1 MYWDLISS
9 TTRFIVESDL
19 SESNRRVVD
28 YWRSALHLMIS
39 FFNVMIGPP
48 CGGVGSVFLPL
59 GGEDAVEQRV
69 GGAAALCWLQG
80 EHVLQNVEGKLFGRL
95 TDQRS
100 FGEGRPLLLQSS
112 LSTNVVLKH
121 QQREQTSV
129 FLPQRSIF
137 SSAGWVLLSPCT
149 LGPPE
154 RFAGRL

>member
-1 MYWDLISS
+1 
-9 TTRFIVESDL
+9 
-19 SESNRRVVD
+19 
-28 YWRSALHLMIS
+28 MIS

-80 EHVLQNVEGKLFGRL
+80 EHILQNVEGKLFGRL

-121 QQREQTSV
+121 RQREQTSV

-137 SSAGWVLLSPCT
+137 SSAGWVHCHLAH
-149 LGPPE
+149 LGHPSDLQVVYEAELFPNFTE
-154 RFAGRL
+154 EEVELPVCRVQ